1 MSILTVDDISFSYPD
16 SKLKALD
23 GVSFSVEKGEYVA
36 VLGANGSGK
45 STLARIICGFL
56 EQTLGKMI
64 VSGEESN
71 EKETNSSLKNK
82 SSLQK
87 KSDSIITGIVFQEPK
102 NQIVS
107 GIVSRDT
114 SFGPENLGL
123 PSAEV
128 EQRTIESLAVNG
140 LLDRALSR
148 TNALSLGQTQK
159 LALSGIL
166 ALHPDLLVLDEATAM
181 LDPESRAELLGFID
195 KSHVAGQTIIH
206 ITHDAEEAARAQK
219 VIVLNKG
226 KIIFSGTQ
234 TEFKINKNIVDLI
247 FGKKLEKRDDYR
259 DFFTA
264 ARSVDNKTASS
275 ATVADNSKEAGNNT
289 ISLLLEHISFSYED
303 IPVFKDL
310 SVSFERGTLNA
321 LIGPSGC
328 GKSTMLELAAGLLIP
343 SAGKISAE
351 SRPVLAQQESEAALF
366 ESFAA
371 DDVAFGARNQ
381 GVAGKALVERVKK
394 SMDSAG
400 VPFAQF
406 ADRQTFLLSGGEKR
420 KLAIAGILALN
431 SAIIMFDEPT
441 AGLDPG
447 SRYDL
452 MHELQAI
459 ARTGKTVI
467 FSTHRMDEADFADRA
482 IAIKN
487 GVMENDTVAHICTAD
502 TVCAS
507 LKNLAPLDGAKM
519 LASLRKSAAFLGDA
533 PDSKN
538 NPALRMPPVVKYV
551 VFLTLFICS
560 LLFKN
565 IVAASCMVAASIVY
579 AFVEQY
585 PFKRIISSFIKLI
598 PWLIFFCVFQMIFFP
613 KEAGEAVYVNLRWFM
628 VTPSKLILCLRTVL
642 HTFAA
647 FNVICTFA
655 YSTGERELLEG
666 FSALL
671 KPLIIIHIPV
681 RSLVVVVEII
691 FRFIPLLIDEAS
703 SIIKT
708 QLVRG
713 GLGKAKGFMA
723 RIRTMLPLF
732 VPMVIQTIKR
742 SESLADALTARYF

>member
-1 MSILTVDDISFSYPD
+1 MNILTVQDISFSYPD
-16 SKLKALD
+16 SESKALD
-23 GVSFSVEKGEYVA
+23 GVSFSVAKGEYTA
-36 VLGANGSGK
+36 VLGTNGSGK

-56 EQTLGKMI
+56 QQSSGQIIVDNTASNQTDA
-64 VSGEESN
+64 
-71 EKETNSSLKNK
+71 SSKNK
-82 SSLQK
+82 SAVQK
-87 KSDSIITGIVFQEPK
+87 KDGSIITGIVFQEPK

-195 KSHVAGQTIIH
+195 KSHAAGQTIIH

-234 TEFKINKNIVDLI
+234 ADFKINKTIVDSI
-247 FGKKLEKRDDYR
+247 FGKKLEKRNNSSNPVK
-259 DFFTA
+259 A
-264 ARSVDNKTASS
+264 KTAL
-275 ATVADNSKEAGNNT
+275 VLD
-289 ISLLLEHISFSYED
+289 HISFSYED
-303 IPVFKDL
+303 MTVFNNL
-310 SVSFERGTLNA
+310 NVSFERGTLNA

-366 ESFAA
+366 ETFAA

-381 GVAGKALVERVKK
+381 GVVGKALVERVKK
-394 SMDSAG
+394 SMDNAG

-420 KLAIAGILALN
+420 KLAIAGILALD
-431 SAIIMFDEPT
+431 SEIIMFDEPT
-441 AGLDPG
+441 AGLDPA

-452 MHELQAI
+452 MHQLQTL

-482 IAIKN
+482 IAMNSGMIVK
-487 GVMENDTVAHICTAD
+487 DTAEQPCSAEAESESSSISSTICN
-502 TVCAS
+502 S
-507 LKNLAPLDGAKM
+507 LQNLAPLDGAKM

-538 NPALRMPPVVKYV
+538 NAALKMPPVVKYI
-551 VFLTLFICS
+551 VFLTMFVCS
-560 LLFKN
+560 LLFQN
-565 IVAASCMVAASIVY
+565 IIAASCMVAVSIVY
-579 AFVEQY
+579 ALVEQY
-585 PFKRIISSFIKLI
+585 PLKRIVSSFVKLI
-598 PWLIFFCVFQMIFFP
+598 PWLIFFCVFQIIFFP
-613 KEAGEAVYVNLRWFM
+613 KAAGEAVYVNLRWFM
-628 VTPSKLILCLRTVL
+628 VTPSKIVLCVRTVL
-642 HTFAA
+642 HTLAA

-666 FSALL
+666 LSALL
-671 KPLIIIHIPV
+671 KPLSLLHVPV

-723 RIRTMLPLF
+723 RIRLMMPLF
-732 VPMVIQTIKR
+732 IPMIIQTIKR

>member
-16 SKLKALD
+16 SEIKALD

-56 EQTLGKMI
+56 EQTIGKII

-195 KSHVAGQTIIH
+195 KSHEAGQTIIH

-259 DFFTA
+259 DSFTA
-264 ARSVDNKTASS
+264 ERSADDKTASS
-275 ATVADNSKEAGNNT
+275 ATVPDDSKEAGNNT

-303 IPVFKDL
+303 MLVFKDL

-321 LIGPSGC
+321 IIGPSGC
-328 GKSTMLELAAGLLIP
+328 GKSTMLELAAGLLVP

-381 GVAGKALVERVKK
+381 GVTGKALVERVKK

-482 IAIKN
+482 IAMKN
-487 GVMENDTVAHICTAD
+487 GVMENDTVAHTRTAD

-507 LKNLAPLDGAKM
+507 LKSLAPLDGAKM

-579 AFVEQY
+579 AFIEQY
-585 PFKRIISSFIKLI
+585 PLKRIISSFIKLI

-613 KEAGEAVYVNLRWFM
+613 KEAGEAVYINLRWFM

-671 KPLIIIHIPV
+671 KPLVILHIPV

-713 GLGKAKGFMA
+713 GLGKAKGFTA
-723 RIRTMLPLF
+723 RIRTMMPLF